1 MDYIEFDLDSAVSTQ
16 SSIPEYSSLDA
27 PSFTMGRQIQNVVG
41 FKIIETTIPTSYY
54 TVTNDLSKQT
64 GYPKN
69 RINIDI
75 DAGTGSNSYSFDM
88 DVKAYTG
95 TLFASDFQAKLN
107 SIFGTISTIGFTIL
121 PTPIT
126 IPCTCTYSTDTGKF
140 TINMI
145 PTPTYLTLT
154 VTIRFDTTIAQMIGY
169 QLPNDFTE
177 TVLISQTGTTFS
189 FVSSYVALVSG
200 PNYLHINSKFFSNI
214 VKNYLPQGPLGTV
227 GQTNEAICQVPV
239 LTNFGGISCWQTA
252 QPDSFNTQNL
262 FQLEKFDLYL
272 TLGTSKIPLK
282 LNGLSWQCKI
292 RVFIETNTVSRS
304 MAGNV
309 DQSRVVRMI
318 GQT

>member
-27 PSFTMGRQIQNVVG
+27 PLFTMGRQIQNVVG

-54 TVTNDLSKQT
+54 TLTDEINKETNYARNRVNFAILAGGTNSVYSYFDLTPNKNYTATELAAEIQSK
-64 GYPKN
+64 
-69 RINIDI
+69 I
-75 DAGTGSNSYSFDM
+75 
-88 DVKAYTG
+88 
-95 TLFASDFQAKLN
+95 
-107 SIFGTISTIGFTIL
+107 GTISLPLFDIPTTI
-121 PTPIT
+121 IT
-126 IPCTCTYSTDTGKF
+126 TCTYSTSTGKF
-140 TINMI
+140 TITMT
-145 PTPTYLTLT
+145 PTPYWPSME
-154 VTIRFDTTIAQMIGY
+154 IRFIFDTTVAQLLGY
-169 QLPNDFTE
+169 QLPNSTDQSIL
-177 TVLISQTGTTFS
+177 VSQISSSTFS
-189 FVSSYVALVSG
+189 FVSSYVALASG
-200 PNYLHINSKFFSNI
+200 PNYLHINSKFFSTI

>member
-16 SSIPEYSSLDA
+16 SSIPDYSSLDA
-27 PSFTMGRQIQNVVG
+27 PLFTMGRQIQNVVG

-54 TVTNDLSKQT
+54 TVTDEINKEI
-64 GYPKN
+64 GYPRNRVGIEITGPFYPVVDNFLLTPNKN
-69 RINIDI
+69 
-75 DAGTGSNSYSFDM
+75 
-88 DVKAYTG
+88 YTASELAVEIQSKIA
-95 TLFASDFQAKLN
+95 TLTY
-107 SIFGTISTIGFTIL
+107 FGL
-121 PTPIT
+121 PTTIT
-126 IPCTCTYSTDTGKF
+126 STCTYSTSTGKF
-140 TINMI
+140 IITM
-145 PTPTYLTLT
+145 TPSPYQTGME
-154 VTIRFDTTIAQMIGY
+154 ISFFFDPSIAQLLGY
-169 QLPNDFTE
+169 QLPNSTSQSVVLVSE
-177 TVLISQTGTTFS
+177 TSSTTFT
-189 FVSSYVALVSG
+189 FVSSYVALASG
-200 PNYLHINSKFFSNI
+200 PNYMHINSKFFSTI

-239 LTNFGGISCWQTA
+239 LTNFGGVSCWQTA

-292 RVFIETNTVSRS
+292 RVFIETNTISRS